1 VTPDA
6 RCDDPVAAV
15 ASSFR
20 PMGCDAPMSAAS
32 LQQVLDGLA
41 PPGVM
46 VGYRMISAGDEAA
59 LLPPEAASMS
69 SSLLERRRASGA
81 ARLVARQLLS
91 ALGYPSS
98 AILAGVDGAPQWP
111 DGIVGSLAHD
121 EEVAVAAV
129 ALQRDVAALGV
140 DVEPAE
146 PLPEEMLD
154 LVVTARERQQLKD
167 DPLTARV
174 LFAAKEAVYKAA
186 YPRDRTFLEFHDID
200 VDLAEGKAKTKSGRV
215 FALRY
220 CTVPRIVV
228 LAFS

>member
-1 VTPDA
+1 MIGHRV
-6 RCDDPVAAV
+6 
-15 ASSFR
+15 
-20 PMGCDAPMSAAS
+20 
-32 LQQVLDGLA
+32 
-41 PPGVM
+41 
-46 VGYRMISAGDEAA
+46 ISAGDEAA
-59 LLPPEAASMS
+59 LLQSEIASMP
-69 SSLLERRRASGA
+69 SSLPERRRASGA
-81 ARLVARQLLS
+81 ARLVARQLLGRF
-91 ALGYPSS
+91 GYPSR
-98 AILAGVDGAPQWP
+98 AIPAGADGAPQWP

-129 ALQRDVAALGV
+129 ALQRGVATLGI

-186 YPRDRTFLEFHDID
+186 YPGDRTFLEFHDID

-220 CTVPRIVV
+220 CTAPRIVV
-228 LAFS
+228 LAFA